1 MSAHGAAAAAM
12 IQAVKAS
19 GVVVRVQPT
28 EFMSILRR
36 HQEPLVVHAPAGFLG
51 RRHRYLTAYKGL
63 VFFTH
68 AQEPLSLPGAAE
80 VVEAGK
86 IWVPG

>member
-1 MSAHGAAAAAM
+1 MSAHAAAVAAM

-19 GVVVRVQPT
+19 GVVVRVQPP
-28 EFMSILRR
+28 EFQSILRR
-36 HQEPLVVHAPAGFLG
+36 VQDPLVVHAPAGFLWKQ
-51 RRHRYLTAYKGL
+51 HRYLTAYKGL
-63 VFFTH
+63 AFFTH

-80 VVEAGK
+80 VVEARK